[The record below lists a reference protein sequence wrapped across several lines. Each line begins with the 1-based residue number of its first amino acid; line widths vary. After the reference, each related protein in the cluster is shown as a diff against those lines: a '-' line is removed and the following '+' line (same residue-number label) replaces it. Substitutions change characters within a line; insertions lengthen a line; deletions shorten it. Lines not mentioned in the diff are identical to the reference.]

1 MRLKPRFAILLF
13 LLVSIAGMHGE
24 MYAQTLTNVD
34 FEIKED
40 NKIEITYDLLDCP
53 AGETYDIEVYLIN
66 KTDRSNRTKL
76 TNGISGDLTGLEG
89 GPHKKIIYDVLA
101 DRDQLEGTIQFEL
114 RIGKT
119 HRVKLQLWKQDKG
132 YTGFAVGIFKP
143 NVTGPMTLSNGGFF
157 QMNYGHT
164 KNGMLGISA
173 AFFFYSTSSDG
184 NRWLCTGI
192 SAGPMLAIPL
202 GEKIKWDIRPQLG
215 LALSDVSDN
224 TGAIY
229 DLQYG
234 FSFLFGTSFRFNI
247 GKRTSW
253 LLSYDYLGSNH
264 KLTGFDLSSGTSVNT
279 ETSVG
284 AHGFSL
290 GVALRLFR

>member
-1 MRLKPRFAILLF
+1 MPLKHRFAILIF
-13 LLVSIAGMHGE
+13 LLVSITGMYGE
-24 MYAQTLTNVD
+24 LTAQTLTNVD
-34 FEIKED
+34 FETKEG
-40 NKIEITYDLLDCP
+40 NKIEITYDLIDCP

-66 KTDRSNRTKL
+66 KTDRSIRTKL

-89 GPHKKIIYDVLA
+89 GAHKQIIYDVLA
-101 DRDQLEGTIQFEL
+101 DRDQLEGRIQFEL

-119 HRVKLQLWKQDKG
+119 HRVKLQLWKEDKG
-132 YTGFAVGIFKP
+132 YAGFNVGIFKP
-143 NVTGPMTLSNGGFF
+143 NVTGPLSLSNGGFF
-157 QMNYGHT
+157 QMTYGHT
-164 KNGMLGISA
+164 KNGLFGING
-173 AFFFYSTSSDG
+173 AFFFYSTNSNG

-192 SAGPMLAIPL
+192 SAGPMLSIPL

-224 TGAIY
+224 SGTIY

-234 FSFLFGTSFRFNI
+234 FSFLIGTSLRFNI

-253 LLSYDYLGSNH
+253 LLSYDYIGSNH
-264 KLTGFDLSSGTSVNT
+264 KLTGFNLSNGTSVNT
-279 ETSVG
+279 EANVG